1 MSNHPDNGDTKETND
16 TAAPTSVAPKPNPSI
31 TDTDELEGL
40 KIVMLD
46 SAELA
51 TRSANLAVGAGEQ
64 MKKTVH
70 SLDSAIQSQKKQV
83 LILMGISGGLL
94 IIAATIFATMTF
106 SLKSKLNQMD
116 SMVSA
121 LNKRVLELDS
131 SMEMVGSVNEG
142 LQEMVSKQDDISK
155 MQSSLESRLNEAIKN
170 AESVPEKTAQQV
182 GEKGQILANQIK
194 SLEGRFNQQSKALSA
209 LSNQV
214 NGLQGVVGET
224 GGFKKEMETLA
235 RLQRERQAAENAA
248 AAKAAAQ
255 ATAAANAANAASLA
269 AAKQRERM
277 VQYPRSQQE
286 TTPTGAS
293 GVLSTKP

>member
-70 SLDSAIQSQKKQV
+70 SLDSAIQAQKKQV

-121 LNKRVLELDS
+121 LN
-131 SMEMVGSVNEG
+131 
-142 LQEMVSKQDDISK
+142 
-155 MQSSLESRLNEAIKN
+155 

-182 GEKGQILANQIK
+182 GEKGQVLANQIK

-235 RLQRERQAAENAA
+235 RLQRERQAADNAA